1 MLCEGYFSKLVVISQ
16 IPNTLAGAKNDLY
29 VMQPTPS
36 PYWSPQERDYSPLFL
51 LTVLNSQNNRLNC
64 CKWENRLTLFF
75 YLFTSYTVPTLWS
88 SEIFYIFR
96 GNFYRAWNEEQT
108 AYWNEGSSLYNTG
121 ILQVWQ

>member
-36 PYWSPQERDYSPLFL
+36 PEWSPQERDYSPLFL

-75 YLFTSYTVPTLWS
+75 YLFTSYTVPTL
-88 SEIFYIFR
+88 
-96 GNFYRAWNEEQT
+96 
-108 AYWNEGSSLYNTG
+108 
-121 ILQVWQ
+121 